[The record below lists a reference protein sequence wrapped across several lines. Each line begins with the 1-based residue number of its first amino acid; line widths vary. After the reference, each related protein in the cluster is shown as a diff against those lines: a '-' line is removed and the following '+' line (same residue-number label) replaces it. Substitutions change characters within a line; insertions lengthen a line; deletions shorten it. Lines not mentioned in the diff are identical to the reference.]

1 MSTYKSQG
9 FGQQPFI
16 IQQSELQKKG
26 NQIIDQ
32 REYNQNGFI
41 QTSEGQEIN
50 QIKRSAPPQP
60 FAKQDTFQPSS
71 SAYQQGVANISQ
83 SQTPFQFQSQ
93 FQSAILNKTL
103 AQNQPAQNNPAPLSN
118 QMIYQSQQVG
128 LKSQSMSQYQ
138 NPAQQNNQIGNSQ
151 YKVIQQRDL
160 NSQYR
165 PQSASNQG
173 IGQQARFE
181 SSIPQERQSNLIGQ
195 NLINPNQSIVQNAN
209 EGLYSQRNNIQ
220 FSSNNLQVENLTAR
234 VPAAPSEIKKNQ
246 IISQQEYIENNNP
259 KSNNDYHK
267 QGSKFPPSQ
276 SYYNSSLL
284 QEIKPIEF
292 NQFNAEEQQSVLH
305 QYAQFFFACGYQLD
319 SQIGDEQTLQILN
332 MPSNQFDLEV
342 LQQIKDEAN
351 IQDSY
356 TVRQFLEVYI
366 KAISVLYNRMDQQQ
380 KMIKLAKDKLNELIQ
395 LQEQAR
401 INEQTNPNQQSTLYI
416 EIQKAKGLDRQSQYI
431 TRIQFDINQ
440 FTETKRSTFSS
451 DPVFDE
457 EFKLKINNPNS
468 ILTFSL
474 VDAATEKIVGYVTQK
489 LKQFFHQKK
498 IDEWYILEDQGG
510 ALGDIS
516 KQISIAIQWVHSERL
531 YYENILREND
541 YFEPIIKDQEEK
553 LSDTFELLKILRQ
566 PFEERDIEAFK
577 LELQDLQQEKKKK
590 SKKRSKPE
598 VPGEQNN
605 EENDNCWTSCMAI
618 FDSEEEPKKVSLK
631 EVKIQ
636 DHGMV
641 GFENQQQHL
650 GVEQKEQSDYDQ
662 FIDFKNKLVYIYIV
676 ISAAVCFFKPNFID
690 VCISLVLQSDFFKLI
705 PQNCNRLSILLLL
718 SLFFDILWMVLFT
731 SSWFSYMPSG
741 GFNMVLY
748 LILEITKTVVKVIIT
763 LVLQKIRLEQT
774 QNQSNQQQPNPFPMK
789 YNNNNQNNIN
799 HYNQNQNYNYNYAAV
814 V

>member
-1 MSTYKSQG
+1 MSGYTSQG
-9 FGQQPFI
+9 MGQQPYI

-32 REYNQNGFI
+32 REYNFNGFI
-41 QTSEGQEIN
+41 QTSEGQENNI
-50 QIKRSAPPQP
+50 IKRSAPPQS
-60 FAKQDTFQPSS
+60 FVKQDTFQPSS
-71 SAYQQGVANISQ
+71 SAYQPGVANISQ
-83 SQTPFQFQSQ
+83 SQTPFQAQSQ
-93 FQSAILNKTL
+93 FQSAILNKTTP
-103 AQNQPAQNNPAPLSN
+103 QNQLAQNNPALSN
-118 QMIYQSQQVG
+118 NQMLNQSQQG
-128 LKSQSMSQYQ
+128 GFKPSSMNQNQ
-138 NPAQQNNQIGNSQ
+138 NPVYQDSQIGNSQ
-151 YKVIQQRDL
+151 YKGVQQRDL

-173 IGQQARFE
+173 LNQQVRFE
-181 SSIPQERQSNLIGQ
+181 SNIPQDRQSNLYGQ
-195 NLINPNQSIVQNAN
+195 SLVNANQSIIQNAN
-209 EGLYSQRNNIQ
+209 DGLYSQRNNIQ
-220 FSSNNLQVENLTAR
+220 FSSNNLQIENLTAR

-246 IISQQEYIENNNP
+246 IVDQQEYIQNINP
-259 KSNNDYHK
+259 KNNDYHK
-267 QGSKFPPSQ
+267 QGSQFPPSQ

-284 QEIKPIEF
+284 QEIKPAEF
-292 NQFNAEEQQSVLH
+292 NQTNLEEQQSILH

-332 MPSNQFDLEV
+332 TPMNQFDLEV

-351 IQDSY
+351 VMDSY
-356 TVRQFLEVYI
+356 TVKQFLEVYI
-366 KAISVLYNRMDQQQ
+366 KAISVLENRMDQQE

-401 INEQTNPNQQSTLYI
+401 INEQTNPSQQSTLYV
-416 EIQKAKGLDRQSQYI
+416 EIQKAKGLKSSQYI

-440 FTETKRSTFSS
+440 YTETKRSNFSS
-451 DPVFDE
+451 DPSFDE

-474 VDAATEKIVGYVTQK
+474 VDAATGKIVGYVTQK

-553 LSDTFELLKILRQ
+553 LNDTIELLRILRH
-566 PFEERDIEAFK
+566 PFERDIEAFR
-577 LELQDLQQEKKKK
+577 LEQEDLQQEKKKK

-598 VPGEQNN
+598 VTGEQNN
-605 EENDNCWTSCMAI
+605 EDNDSCWKSCMAI
-618 FDSEEEPKKVSLK
+618 FDSEEEPKKESIK
-631 EVKIQ
+631 DVKIQ
-636 DHGMV
+636 DHGQV
-641 GFENQQQHL
+641 ALGNQQQHSQ
-650 GVEQKEQSDYDQ
+650 QKEISDLDEAV
-662 FIDFKNKLVYIYIV
+662 DFKNKLVYIYIV

-690 VCISLVLQSDFFKLI
+690 VCISLILQSDFFKLN
-705 PQNCNRLSILLLL
+705 PKNCNILSLVLLS
-718 SLFFDILWMVLFT
+718 SLFFDILWMALFT
-731 SSWFSYMPSG
+731 SSWFSYMPSS
-741 GFNMVLY
+741 GFNMVVF
-748 LILEITKTVVKVIIT
+748 LILEITNAIVKVVIT

-774 QNQSNQQQPNPFPMK
+774 QNQQNLQQPNPNP
-789 YNNNNQNNIN
+789 YPINNNINNNNNNNNYNSNN
-799 HYNQNQNYNYNYAAV
+799 HFNQNYNYAAV